1 MDINLIGLLTKGSK
15 LVNMYTGDV
24 YTFVEQIGKSQ
35 FIKAVLKAE
44 EKWNKYKLIYE
55 EVPEKEL
62 TVDATELVPNDKI
75 PFISVK
81 GKKLFEVRNMEIV
94 SYTRKK
100 ETIKARVVYLGKGK
114 EEKDTVFTFVGQ
126 EGQDISDTGKGY
138 TAEQFANDYNSKKR
152 AVKRISVEDGFFAEK
167 DTRFNVVDISTKRS
181 QKKHPSFK
189 KLLSEKEYKPLNAS
203 GLRKRMKKLG
213 FYYKDEQAYKK
224 CNVWA
229 RVVKK
234 EKDVAVTEQ
243 YIKDLVNDNAQ
254 EHKLS
259 RFSYF
264 EAFNMAKQLYVLDA
278 KYNYQIEL
286 ANIKRKAD
294 IDVTEEEKAYTRANL
309 DRLNKEISDCDDNLA
324 ELNGFRKAILSDR
337 KKEIKADREARIEN
351 KRMLREVKGSKAG
364 RASKKAKAKA
374 QVAVATL

>member
-138 TAEQFANDYNSKKR
+138 TAEQFANDYNIKKR

-189 KLLSEKEYKPLNAS
+189 KILSEKEYKPLNAS

-351 KRMLREVKGSKAG
+351 KRMLREVKGSKVG
-364 RASKKAKAKA
+364 KASKKAKAKA
-374 QVAVATL
+374 QVVVATL

>member
-24 YTFVEQIGKSQ
+24 YTFVEQIGNSQ

-81 GKKLFEVRNMEIV
+81 GKKLFEIRNMEIV

-114 EEKDTVFTFVGQ
+114 EDKDTVFTFVGQ

-138 TAEQFANDYNSKKR
+138 TAEQFANDYNPKKR

-167 DTRFNVVDISTKRS
+167 DTRFNVVDINMKRS
-181 QKKHPSFK
+181 QKKQASFK
-189 KLLSEKEYKPLNAS
+189 KILSEKEYKPLNAS
-203 GLRKRMKKLG
+203 GLRKRMNKLG

-224 CNVWA
+224 QNIWDK
-229 RVVKK
+229 VVKK

-243 YIKDLVNDNAQ
+243 YIKELVNENAQ
-254 EHKLS
+254 DPKLS

-264 EAFNMAKQLYVLDA
+264 EAFNIAKQLYVLDA

-294 IDVTEEEKAYTRANL
+294 IDVTEEEKAYTRTNL

-324 ELNGFRKAILSDR
+324 ELNGFRKSILEDR
-337 KKEIKADREARIEN
+337 KKEIRAEKDARSRSRKLLCET
-351 KRMLREVKGSKAG
+351 KGSKECK
-364 RASKKAKAKA
+364 SSNKTKAKAKI
-374 QVAVATL
+374 AVATL

>member
-189 KLLSEKEYKPLNAS
+189 KILSEKEYKPLNAS

-309 DRLNKEISDCDDNLA
+309 DRLNKEISDCDENLA

-364 RASKKAKAKA
+364 KASKKAKAKA
-374 QVAVATL
+374 KVAVATL

>member
-24 YTFVEQIGKSQ
+24 YTFVEQIGNSQ

-138 TAEQFANDYNSKKR
+138 TAEQFANDYNRKKR

-189 KLLSEKEYKPLNAS
+189 KLLSEREYKPLNAS
-203 GLRKRMKKLG
+203 ELRKRMKKLG

-234 EKDVAVTEQ
+234 EKDVAITEQ

-351 KRMLREVKGSKAG
+351 KKMLREVKGSKAG
-364 RASKKAKAKA
+364 KVSKKAKAKA
-374 QVAVATL
+374 KIAVATL

>member
-138 TAEQFANDYNSKKR
+138 TAEQFANDYNIKKR

-189 KLLSEKEYKPLNAS
+189 KILSEKEYKPLNAS

-351 KRMLREVKGSKAG
+351 KRMLCEVKGSKVG
-364 RASKKAKAKA
+364 KASKKAKAK
-374 QVAVATL
+374 VAVATL

>member
-138 TAEQFANDYNSKKR
+138 TAE
-152 AVKRISVEDGFFAEK
+152 
-167 DTRFNVVDISTKRS
+167 
-181 QKKHPSFK
+181 
-189 KLLSEKEYKPLNAS
+189 
-203 GLRKRMKKLG
+203 
-213 FYYKDEQAYKK
+213 
-224 CNVWA
+224 
-229 RVVKK
+229 
-234 EKDVAVTEQ
+234 
-243 YIKDLVNDNAQ
+243 
-254 EHKLS
+254 
-259 RFSYF
+259 
-264 EAFNMAKQLYVLDA
+264 
-278 KYNYQIEL
+278 
-286 ANIKRKAD
+286 
-294 IDVTEEEKAYTRANL
+294 
-309 DRLNKEISDCDDNLA
+309 
-324 ELNGFRKAILSDR
+324 
-337 KKEIKADREARIEN
+337 
-351 KRMLREVKGSKAG
+351 
-364 RASKKAKAKA
+364 
-374 QVAVATL
+374 

>member
-294 IDVTEEEKAYTRANL
+294 IDVTEEEKAYTKTNL

-364 RASKKAKAKA
+364 KASKKAKAKA
-374 QVAVATL
+374 KVAVATL

>member
-138 TAEQFANDYNSKKR
+138 TAEQFANDYNIKKR

-189 KLLSEKEYKPLNAS
+189 KILSEKEYKPLNAS

-351 KRMLREVKGSKAG
+351 KRMLREVKGSKVG
-364 RASKKAKAKA
+364 KASKKAKAK
-374 QVAVATL
+374 VAVATL

>member
-100 ETIKARVVYLGKGK
+100 DTIKARVVYLGKGK

-138 TAEQFANDYNSKKR
+138 TAEQFANDYNIKKM

-189 KLLSEKEYKPLNAS
+189 KILSEKEYKPLNAS

-351 KRMLREVKGSKAG
+351 KRMLCEVKGSKVG
-364 RASKKAKAKA
+364 KASKKAKAK
-374 QVAVATL
+374 VAVATL